1 MAILRERTDLDKKPI
16 WYLFLAANVVVL
28 LGCAITWIICTRPNL
43 NFKTILI
50 PSVVCNI
57 VALLMCGLFI
67 WFEAKTTMPKAVH
80 FQRKWLYWYLAALI
94 VFVVAIIFNFIYIFI
109 YMGNIKPTDR
119 RQWSLIIYFVITG
132 VLTLVS
138 IGLQRYAR
146 YKIDLDIYRRTHGEL
161 PKKEEME
168 KDKAKLE
175 KQETKDSQ
183 MPSSGLADS
192 IDKQ

>member
-1 MAILRERTDLDKKPI
+1 MRERTDLDKKPI
-16 WYLFLAANVVVL
+16 WYLFLAANVTVL
-28 LGCAITWIICTRPNL
+28 LGCAITWILCTRPNF
-43 NFKTILI
+43 NYNTVLI
-50 PSVVCNI
+50 PGVVCNI
-57 VALLMCGLFI
+57 AALLMCGVFI
-67 WFEAKTTMPKAVH
+67 WFEAKNTMPKAVH
-80 FQRKWLYWYLAALI
+80 FQRKWLYWYLASMI
-94 VFVVAIIFNFIYIFI
+94 VFIVAIIFNFIYIFI
-109 YMGNIKPTDR
+109 YRNNRTNPDDI

-146 YKIDLDIYRRTHGEL
+146 FKIDLDIYRRTHGEL

-175 KQETKDSQ
+175 KQNDDQQ
-183 MPSSGLADS
+183 MPSSGLADT